1 MLDFEHLKGMLW
13 GLVVGDCIGSPIQFS
28 SKDHHRIISGM
39 EPAVGVYGVDFPA
52 GYWTDDSSMA
62 FCVMESLMRL
72 KRYDLQDIANNF
84 VKWLENGFMSSWEG
98 RAFDVGGATYHA
110 IRGIQQGMLKNGNDS
125 TQGNGSIMRFA
136 PGFIWSLATHCPNIN
151 EEISDL
157 THNSPAIRGL
167 VRQISEKLTSLLN
180 GDKSVIHSTHTR
192 ESVPN
197 SGWAFA
203 TVEAAYWAL
212 CHFDSFRE
220 GMLAAVN
227 LGGDSD
233 SIGAVYGQL
242 AGAYYGF
249 SAIPEE
255 WIRQVKN
262 WQWVDS
268 FIDDF
273 LKLADAK
280 SSS

>member
-1 MLDFEHLKGMLW
+1 M
-13 GLVVGDCIGSPIQFS
+13 
-28 SKDHHRIISGM
+28 
-39 EPAVGVYGVDFPA
+39 
-52 GYWTDDSSMA
+52 
-62 FCVMESLMRL
+62 
-72 KRYDLQDIANNF
+72 
-84 VKWLENGFMSSWEG
+84 
-98 RAFDVGGATYHA
+98 
-110 IRGIQQGMLKNGNDS
+110 
-125 TQGNGSIMRFA
+125 
-136 PGFIWSLATHCPNIN
+136 
-151 EEISDL
+151 
-157 THNSPAIRGL
+157 
-167 VRQISEKLTSLLN
+167 SLLN
-180 GDKSVIHSTHTR
+180 GDKSVIHSAHTR

-197 SGWAFA
+197 SGWAFD

-233 SIGAVYGQL
+233 SIGAVYGQF

-273 LKLADAK
+273 LKLADFK
-280 SSS
+280 G